1 MQLTYQIIK
10 KKFNNQHYFNMDI
23 HYIINGVTVV
33 TEEYKNIS
41 TVHKRAHEILEQHNP
56 TTVDCI
62 TDNDR
67 FTINLPGTN
76 GK

>member
-1 MQLTYQIIK
+1 
-10 KKFNNQHYFNMDI
+10 MDI

-41 TVHKRAHEILEQHNP
+41 TVHKRAHEILEQHNA
-56 TTVDCI
+56 TTVDCS